1 MNPNDPQLTS
11 PSNPDN
17 AVEGGEADPLIDDGS
32 LDPFAA
38 EGSGTKIRFG
48 SLLIVVV
55 IVIAIGAVFG
65 MRTLAKATAA
75 NDTPTDSEKTIDKFL
90 KAGPGGRTAADNLL
104 AIDNESVLGVLTG
117 DYTDHQVPLDRVQRN
132 PFVGGG
138 GGGGGPVDPAELDKG
153 QLQRAMEAAG
163 GKLKL
168 KSVMMSSRNPVAIL
182 NVGVIMLNRSVTVQ
196 PEGIEFRVV
205 SITADSV
212 TLVAEDPKSG
222 LRVEQ
227 KLFLDRDR

>member
-17 AVEGGEADPLIDDGS
+17 AIEGGEADPLIDDGS

-48 SLLIVVV
+48 SMLIVVV

-138 GGGGGPVDPAELDKG
+138 GGGGGPVDPAALGKG
-153 QLQRAMEAAG
+153 QLQQAMEAAG
-163 GKLKL
+163 RRLKL
-168 KSVMMSSRNPVAIL
+168 KSVMMGRKPLAIL
-182 NVGVIMLNRSVTVQ
+182 NVGVVSVNGAVTVR

-205 SITADSV
+205 SITGDSV

>member
-17 AVEGGEADPLIDDGS
+17 AIEGGEVDPPIDDGS

-48 SLLIVVV
+48 SMLIVVV

-138 GGGGGPVDPAELDKG
+138 GGSGPVNPAALGKG
-153 QLQRAMEAAG
+153 QLQQAMEAAG
-163 GKLKL
+163 RKLKL
-168 KSVMMSSRNPVAIL
+168 KSVMMGRRPVAIL

-227 KLFLDRDR
+227 KLFLDRNR